1 MSPSEIRELCVDL
14 KCTARELAATLG
26 IDFGEVAA
34 WEQGER
40 FPTKKDI
47 SDLAKLRLLGPA
59 AITRKPKRQVSAT
72 LRGTA
77 RLADPALWQIVLKL
91 TEHPD
96 FFEKVRQLAENYTLP
111 SDPDANK
118 R

>member
-1 MSPSEIRELCVDL
+1 VSPTEIRELCVDL

-26 IDFGEVAA
+26 VDFGEVAA

-40 FPTKKDI
+40 FPTKKDV

-59 AITRKPKRQVSAT
+59 AITRKPRRQASAA

-77 RLADPALWQIVLKL
+77 RLADPTLWQIVIKL

-96 FFEKVRQLAENYTLP
+96 FFEKVRQLAESYTSP
-111 SDPDANK
+111 SDSDANK